1 MVPKQP
7 LEERTGMVTAQQ
19 GQTEAGSADNWPL
32 PARPSILVF
41 DVNETLID
49 FESMTPVFERIFDD
63 PRVMREWL
71 GHLIMYSM
79 TVTLSGLYVDY
90 FTLGQGLLRMVG
102 DIHGVNVSE
111 EDANSIKEG
120 MLSMRAHPDVAKGL
134 EMLRDSGFR
143 IITLTNSPPN
153 PGGQSPLE
161 HAGLGEY
168 IERQFS
174 IEACRSYKPSPSVY
188 HYVSQEL
195 GVAPSA
201 CMMVAA
207 HVWDTVGAQSAGFSS
222 ALITRPGN
230 APLPVPGLPQPNIV
244 VPDLEALGRCLSGT
258 RC

>member
-1 MVPKQP
+1 
-7 LEERTGMVTAQQ
+7 
-19 GQTEAGSADNWPL
+19 
-32 PARPSILVF
+32 
-41 DVNETLID
+41 
-49 FESMTPVFERIFDD
+49 
-63 PRVMREWL
+63 
-71 GHLIMYSM
+71 MYSM

-90 FTLGQGLLRMVG
+90 FTLGQGLLKMVG
-102 DIHGVNVSE
+102 DIHGLTVSE
-111 EDANSIKEG
+111 EDANLIREG

-134 EMLRDSGFR
+134 ETLRDNGFR
-143 IITLTNSPPN
+143 LITLTNSPPN

-174 IEACRSYKPSPSVY
+174 VEACRAYKPSPSVY

-222 ALITRPGN
+222 ALIRRPGN
-230 APLPVPGLPQPNIV
+230 APLPVPGLPQPNVI
-244 VPDLEALGRCLSGT
+244 VPDLEALGRELADGN
-258 RC
+258 R